1 MRHLIFAWLG
11 LLATMSASAHGIDE
25 HAAAGWNWEPW
36 VVLPS
41 FAAGALY
48 LLGWR
53 RLRREGNARRVLGFV
68 RIAAF
73 FAGLATLLFALES
86 PLDGLADQLFSAHM
100 TQHLLLLTVAPPLLV
115 WGRPM
120 FVWLWAFP
128 LQRRRR
134 IGRWWNDT
142 PVLHAGHAFLMRPLI
157 VWLLA
162 SAALWFWHVP
172 GPYGWALA
180 DARVHVLEHLS
191 FLLTALAFWTLVLQP
206 YGRQRGEQGVAL
218 ILVATYALHNGLL
231 GALLVFAAQPYYAAY
246 ATAHYG
252 LTPLEDQQLAG
263 LIMWVPAGMLQLVTL
278 AWLFASWLNAAPD
291 GRRARAADRPDPV
304 FHS

>member
-1 MRHLIFAWLG
+1 MRHVIFAWLV
-11 LLATMSASAHGIDE
+11 LLVAMPACAHGIGGHGD
-25 HAAAGWNWEPW
+25 AAGWHWEPW

-41 FAAGALY
+41 FAAAALY

-53 RLRREGNARRVLGFV
+53 RLQREGNSRRALGIG
-68 RIAAF
+68 RIGTF

-115 WGRPM
+115 WGRPV

-128 LQRRRR
+128 LERRRR

-142 PVLHAGHAFLMRPLI
+142 RGLHASHAFLMRPLT
-157 VWLLA
+157 VWLL
-162 SAALWFWHVP
+162 SSLALWFWHAP

-180 DARVHVLEHLS
+180 DERVHVLEHLS

-206 YGRQRGEQGVAL
+206 YGRQRGGQGVGL
-218 ILVATYALHNGLL
+218 LLVATYALHNGLL
-231 GALLVFAAQPYYAAY
+231 GALLVFAAQPYYTAY
-246 ATAHYG
+246 ATSHFG

-263 LIMWVPAGMLQLVTL
+263 LIMWVPAGMLQLATL
-278 AWLFASWLNAAPD
+278 AWLFAGWLGSAGKA
-291 GRRARAADRPDPV
+291 GGKRADLHRL
-304 FHS
+304 SG

>member
-1 MRHLIFAWLG
+1 MRPVIIGWLC
-11 LLATMSASAHGIDE
+11 LLTAGSALAHGVGE
-25 HAAAGWNWEPW
+25 HAAEAGWYWEVW
-36 VVLPS
+36 VLLPTL
-41 FAAGALY
+41 AVAALY
-48 LLGWR
+48 LRGWR
-53 RLRREGNARRVLGFV
+53 RLRREDNARRAAGIG

-73 FAGLATLLFALES
+73 FGGLATLLAALES
-86 PLDGLADQLFSAHM
+86 PLDSLADQLFSAHM

-115 WGRPM
+115 WGRPV

-128 LQRRRR
+128 LPQRRR
-134 IGRWWNDT
+134 IGHWWNDARA
-142 PVLHAGHAFLMRPLI
+142 LHATHALLMRPLT

-162 SAALWFWHVP
+162 SVALWFWHMP

-180 DARVHVLEHLS
+180 DERVHVLEHLC
-191 FLLTALAFWTLVLQP
+191 FLLTALAFWTLVLRP
-206 YGRQRGEQGVAL
+206 YGGQRGGQGMAL

-231 GALLVFAAQPYYAAY
+231 GALLVFASQPYYPAY

-278 AWLFASWLNAAPD
+278 AWLFTGWLGTAGKAAE
-291 GRRARAADRPDPV
+291 RRADLHRL
-304 FHS
+304 SG

>member
-1 MRHLIFAWLG
+1 MRPVIAAWLY
-11 LLATMSASAHGIDE
+11 LLAARPAFAHGAGE
-25 HAAAGWNWEPW
+25 HVVGIGWHWEAW
-36 VVLPS
+36 VLLPTL
-41 FAAGALY
+41 AAGALY

-53 RLRREGNARRVLGFV
+53 RLRREDNARRAAGIG

-73 FAGLATLLFALES
+73 FAGIATLLGALES
-86 PLDGLADQLFSAHM
+86 PLDGLAGQLFSAHM

-115 WGRPM
+115 WGRPV

-128 LQRRRR
+128 LPRRRR

-142 PVLHAGHAFLMRPLI
+142 RVLHATHAFLMRPLT

-162 SAALWFWHVP
+162 SIALWFWHVP

-180 DARVHVLEHLS
+180 DERVHVLEHLS

-206 YGRQRGEQGVAL
+206 YGRQQGGHGIAL

-231 GALLVFAAQPYYAAY
+231 GALLVFASQPYYLAY
-246 ATAHYG
+246 TASHFG

-263 LIMWVPAGMLQLVTL
+263 LIMWIPAGMLQLVTL
-278 AWLFASWLNAAPD
+278 AWLFAGWLAAAEK
-291 GRRARAADRPDPV
+291 RADLHRL
-304 FHS
+304 SG

>member
-1 MRHLIFAWLG
+1 MRQVSLAWLL
-11 LLATMSASAHGIDE
+11 LLAARPALAHGAGE
-25 HAAAGWNWEPW
+25 HVAGAGWHWEPW
-36 VVLPS
+36 VLLLVL
-41 FAAGALY
+41 AAVVLY

-53 RLRREGNARRVLGFV
+53 RLRREGNARRAVGTGRV
-68 RIAAF
+68 VAF
-73 FAGLATLLFALES
+73 FAGIATLLAALES

-115 WGRPM
+115 WGRPV

-128 LQRRRR
+128 LPQRRR
-134 IGRWWNDT
+134 IGHWWNDT
-142 PVLHAGHAFLMRPLI
+142 RVLHATHAFLMRPLT

-162 SAALWFWHVP
+162 SIALWFWHVP

-180 DARVHVLEHLS
+180 DGRVHVLEHLS

-206 YGRQRGEQGVAL
+206 YGRQQGGHGMAL

-231 GALLVFAAQPYYAAY
+231 GALLVFASRPYYPAY
-246 ATAHYG
+246 ATSHFG

-278 AWLFASWLNAAPD
+278 AWLFAGWLGAA
-291 GRRARAADRPDPV
+291 GKAAEKRADLHRL
-304 FHS
+304 SG